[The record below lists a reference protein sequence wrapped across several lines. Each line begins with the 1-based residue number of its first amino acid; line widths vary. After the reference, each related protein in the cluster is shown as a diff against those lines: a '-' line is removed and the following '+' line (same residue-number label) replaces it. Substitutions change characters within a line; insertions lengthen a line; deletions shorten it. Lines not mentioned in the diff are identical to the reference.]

1 MIGKT
6 NVQSSV
12 TEKTVND
19 WGFTKNAGTVTG
31 VKINGTTK
39 SPNSS
44 GIVDLGTIEG
54 GSGGG
59 GGGITTEIDPIFSAS
74 PAAKITD
81 DNISSWNNK
90 VSELESVLFGKFKDA
105 LIECFKNVAW
115 INEKG
120 NELVGELETSLNIE
134 DSDTGGDT
142 DYVKDGLMFWF
153 DGINNTAE
161 GHNSDST
168 YWEDLTGNGFHLY
181 AYSDSNL
188 VTPKKILFN
197 SNHVGLD
204 GSTILVSVGKRGMID
219 NLLANNPGTLEVVFK
234 QLDSV
239 TSVIFMTYAAD
250 DQLENTKGL
259 WYRQASGG
267 YVYKFATTGNGVA
280 TATGQFSEAKSFSH
294 VYPDGLT
301 LIDGEVFS
309 ETIEGG
315 NLSSNITSISV
326 GGRTHIN
333 GGNGYFAQAE
343 IYAIRYYERELTES
357 ERLQNFNLDKK
368 RFGL

>member
-1 MIGKT
+1 MSFNSKYSGQQVE
-6 NVQSSV
+6 NLLDQV
-12 TEKTVND
+12 
-19 WGFTKNAGTVTG
+19 A
-31 VKINGTTK
+31 NGNT
-39 SPNSS
+39 
-44 GIVDLGTIEG
+44 
-54 GSGGG
+54 GGG
-59 GGGITTEIDPIFSAS
+59 GGGITTELDPIFSAS

-81 DNISSWNNK
+81 ENITSWNNK
-90 VSELESVLFGKFKDA
+90 VSELDSVLFGKFKDA

-134 DSDTGGDT
+134 NSDTGGDT
-142 DYVKDGLMFWF
+142 GGNEDYVKDGLMFWF
-153 DGINNTAE
+153 DGINNTAN
-161 GHNSDST
+161 GHQPYPT
-168 YWEDLTGNGFHLY
+168 YWEDLTGNGFNLY

-188 VTPKKILFN
+188 ATQKDMLFN
-197 SNHVGLD
+197 SNHVRLD
-204 GSTILVSVGKRGMID
+204 GSTILAPVGKNGMIN

-234 QLDSV
+234 QLDSN
-239 TSVIFMTYAAD
+239 TSVIFITYAAN
-250 DQLENTKGL
+250 DQLANTKGL

-280 TATGQFSEAKSFSH
+280 AATGQFSEVKSFSH

-315 NLSSNITSISV
+315 NLASNITSISV
-326 GGRTHIN
+326 GGRTHTE

-343 IYAIRYYERELTES
+343 IYAIRYYDRELTES
-357 ERLQNFNLDKK
+357 ERLQNFKLDKE